1 MARVPPMSV
10 PSKQSLEYLG
20 VLRFQAV
27 SELVDV
33 KRVRLDASRTHSNRE
48 IGSHWI
54 QVEQDQTYTEER
66 AQRFQAVLVFLCHG
80 VGIAMYVLVE
90 NSL

>member
-1 MARVPPMSV
+1 MSV

-20 VLRFQAV
+20 VMRFQAV

-33 KRVRLDASRTHSNRE
+33 KRVRLEASRTHSNQE
-48 IGSHWI
+48 VGSHWI
-54 QVEQDQTYTEER
+54 QVEQDQTCTEER